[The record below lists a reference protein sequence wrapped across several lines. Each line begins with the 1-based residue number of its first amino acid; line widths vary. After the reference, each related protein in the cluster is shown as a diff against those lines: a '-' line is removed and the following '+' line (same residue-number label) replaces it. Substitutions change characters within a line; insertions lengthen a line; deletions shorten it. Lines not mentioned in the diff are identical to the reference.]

1 MDRQEH
7 YSQLME
13 QAVRQAVSSAQE
25 WKKFLSFC
33 AINYKYRFDE
43 QMLIYAQRPDA
54 TACADYKT
62 WNDVMHRWIQKGAR
76 GIWTLDVSSDTPEYS
91 WFLAS
96 NP

>member
-25 WKKFLSFC
+25 WEKFLSFC

-62 WNDVMHRWIQKGAR
+62 WKHKFG
-76 GIWTLDVSSDTPEYS
+76 
-91 WFLAS
+91 
-96 NP
+96 